1 MNPDEFSMHNPAVM
15 MKESLHFNNRYLKP
29 SRVVDLF
36 YVDLFYRDADR
47 LYSIQLTIPQFRPT
61 AILFPIDHESG
72 AAT

>member
-1 MNPDEFSMHNPAVM
+1 MHNPAVM

>member
-1 MNPDEFSMHNPAVM
+1 MHNPAVM

-29 SRVVDLF
+29 SRV
-36 YVDLFYRDADR
+36 VDLFYRDADR